1 VSERNTG
8 LFILGH
14 LDDDMIRDA
23 FQAWPE
29 FDPAHFSGEEE
40 PRVGRADWHG
50 HPYTHVALRLFEVA
64 GLRLMD
70 DDDIPS
76 QTDLEMILGSHLSK
90 HFPVIF
96 GFYED
101 ETMAGGGARFESGA
115 LVYRVCVDG
124 REAEPV
130 RRSRSITKPI
140 EDLDPSDWIWPH
152 ATEALNNA
160 FGDGFTPTPSN
171 DDDLE
176 KMILAADAEPL
187 SLADLSPSSATSA
200 TSATSAPSPPSA
212 PTARRRDRLKA
223 RLRGLFQR

>member
-1 VSERNTG
+1 MSDRNTG

-14 LDDDMIRDA
+14 VDDDVIQAA

-29 FDPAHFSGEEE
+29 FDPVHFTGEEA
-40 PRVGRADWHG
+40 PRVGRSEWHG

-70 DDDIPS
+70 DDEIPGGD
-76 QTDLEMILGSHLSK
+76 DLEMVLGSHLSR
-90 HFPVIF
+90 HFPVTY

-101 ETMAGGGARFESGA
+101 ETMAGGGARFEAGA
-115 LVYRVCVDG
+115 LVSRVCVDG
-124 REAEPV
+124 RAAEPV
-130 RRSRSITKPI
+130 RRSQSTTSPI

-152 ATEALNNA
+152 ATDALQAA
-160 FGDGFTPTPSN
+160 FGDEFSPPPSN

-176 KMILAADAEPL
+176 KMILAANAAPL
-187 SLADLSPSSATSA
+187 SLAAL
-200 TSATSAPSPPSA
+200 PPSA
-212 PTARRRDRLKA
+212 SSAPAKDDPPPTQRRRDRLKA